1 VAERLE
7 SLTASDGRR
16 LDLVVAGPESG
27 EVVIAHTGTPSGGRL
42 FAPLVDEGAERGL
55 SHISYARPGYADS
68 DRDEGRSVADCVAD
82 TAAIADR
89 LGIDRFHTL
98 GWSGGGP
105 HALACAALLPD
116 RVVSAASIAGVAP
129 READGLDWYAGMGEE
144 NIEEMGLAEMGG
156 DELRPWLDQEVKRLA
171 DVGAEDLHAALGGLI
186 SDVDREAL
194 TGDYARFLES
204 SLRAAVKRGSWG
216 WLDDDLAFVRDWGF
230 DLEAIRVPVTIWHG
244 AQDQFVP
251 IAHGRWLADHVP
263 GARSRLLDDHGHMSL
278 SIAHY
283 GAILDGLLSAGS
295 TDE

>member
-1 VAERLE
+1 VVERLE
-7 SLTASDGRR
+7 SLTASGGRR
-16 LDLVVAGPESG
+16 LDVVVAGPESG
-27 EVVIAHTGTPSGGRL
+27 AVVIAHTGTPSGGRL

-55 SHISYARPGYADS
+55 RHISYARPGYADS
-68 DRDEGRSVADCVAD
+68 DRDEGRSVADCAAD

-144 NIEEMGLAEMGG
+144 NIEEMGLAERGA
-156 DELRPWLDQEVKRLA
+156 DELRPWLEQEVRRFA
-171 DVGAEDLHAALGGLI
+171 DVGAEDLHAALGGLV
-186 SDVDREAL
+186 SEVDREAL
-194 TGDYARFLES
+194 TGEYARFLES
-204 SLRAAVKRGSWG
+204 SFRDAVKRGSLG

-244 AQDQFVP
+244 AQDRFVP

-295 TDE
+295 TDG